1 MNTLASIGS
10 LAGRG
15 RGAVVEES
23 LGPWY
28 LHADSKGSGY
38 RIASAKGETEVGRH
52 LCFSGSAGGVHA
64 MFFKLF

>member
-15 RGAVVEES
+15 RGAIVEES
-23 LGPWY
+23 LGPLY
-28 LHADSKGSGY
+28 LHADSKGLGY
-38 RIASAKGETEVGRH
+38 SIASAKGETEIGKH

-64 MFFKLF
+64 LFFKLF

>member
-52 LCFSGSAGGVHA
+52 LRFSGSAGGVHA